1 MDVNQLIKQFGEM
14 RKMMK
19 SPHKMKNMMRQ
30 MGGAGGL
37 GDMMKGLGGKLP
49 F

>member
-1 MDVNQLIKQFGEM
+1 M

-30 MGGAGGL
+30 LGGMPGMK
-37 GDMMKGLGGKLP
+37 DMMKGIGGKFP

>member
-1 MDVNQLIKQFGEM
+1 
-14 RKMMK
+14 MK

-30 MGGAGGL
+30 MGGPAGL
-37 GDMMKGLGGKLP
+37 GNMMKGMGGRFP

>member
-1 MDVNQLIKQFGEM
+1 
-14 RKMMK
+14 MK
-19 SPHKMKNMMRQ
+19 Q

-37 GDMMKGLGGKLP
+37 GDMMKGLGGKGGKLP